1 MAEFFSNY
9 SGAQPQRTSL
19 ADMMNMASGVQQY
32 QQAQQMNPL
41 ALRRAEMEIQQAQQ
55 MNPLAVKKAAA
66 EAMVAEQTAPS
77 RVAEQKAQTET
88 AQTGA
93 NTAKLENAKKHLEN
107 VKRESIKL
115 LSEKNLTRENIVNHY
130 KSTLENMGG
139 DEKALNQ
146 AISRIPQTNDSN
158 ALKTWVARDFTG
170 ALSAESQLERLFPTA
185 QMLNT
190 GTEQRPVSMGSA
202 LSFAAPGTQVGQGI
216 ENQLP
221 PGTQVVNPATGASQ
235 LLGPASQRQPGQ
247 PLQTSVGPAQTQ
259 MFQAGGQTASS
270 DWVDT
275 TAKAANAANRIGTLQ
290 NIRNLSET
298 AFTGVGGGRKELLA
312 GIANAVGV
320 PAYEMEKTATD
331 ELAKNSALLAL
342 AGGNTDAARALAEIA
357 NPNKKMNEGAIKGVV
372 NQLIGVE
379 KMNQAKA
386 GYMAQFAKNPDV
398 YNEKLQL
405 FNKIA
410 DPRLFQEMSP
420 ADVAQLKRSM
430 SDSEKKDL
438 SQKIMQ
444 AKMLG
449 IIK

>member
-19 ADMMNMASGVQQY
+19 ADMMNMASGVQNY

-41 ALRRAEMEIQQAQQ
+41 ALR
-55 MNPLAVKKAAA
+55 KAAA
-66 EAMVAEQTAPS
+66 ETLVSEQTAPT
-77 RVAEQKAQTET
+77 RIAEQKAQTET
-88 AQTGA
+88 AQAGA
-93 NTAKLENAKKHLEN
+93 NSAKLKNILDHVN
-107 VKRESIKL
+107 NIKRESVKL
-115 LSEKNLTRENIVNHY
+115 LSEKNLTREDVVKHY
-130 KSTLENMGG
+130 KDTLESVGG
-139 DEKALNQ
+139 DEKALDQ
-146 AISRIPQTNDSN
+146 AIRKIPQTNDTKE
-158 ALKTWVARDFTG
+158 LQKWIARDFTG
-170 ALSAESQLERLFPTA
+170 ALTAESQIEKLFPTA
-185 QMLNT
+185 QMVDT
-190 GTEQRPVSMGSA
+190 GTEKLPTYMGSA
-202 LSFAAPGTQVGQGI
+202 LSFNVPGTKAGPGI
-216 ENQLP
+216 ESQLP
-221 PGTQVVNPATGASQ
+221 PGTQVVSPQTGANQ
-235 LLGPASQRQPGQ
+235 LLGPASQRQPAQ
-247 PLQTSVGPAQTQ
+247 SLQTSVGPAQKA
-259 MFQAGGQTASS
+259 MFEAGGQTASS

-312 GIANAVGV
+312 GVANAVGI

>member
-1 MAEFFSNY
+1 MAEFFTNY
-9 SGAQPQRTSL
+9 SAAQPQRTSL
-19 ADMMNMASGVQQY
+19 SDMMNMASGVQNY

-41 ALRRAEMEIQQAQQ
+41 ALR
-55 MNPLAVKKAAA
+55 KAAA
-66 EAMVAEQTAPS
+66 ETMVSEQTAPT
-77 RVAEQKAQTET
+77 RIAEQKAQTET

-93 NTAKLENAKKHLEN
+93 NTAKLENARKHLEN

-115 LSEKNLTRENIVNHY
+115 LSEENLTREDIVKHY

-139 DEKALNQ
+139 DEKTLNQ
-146 AISRIPQTNDSN
+146 AISRIPQTNDTN

-170 ALSAESQLERLFPTA
+170 ALSAENQLERLFPTA
-185 QMLNT
+185 QMVDT
-190 GTEQRPVSMGSA
+190 GTEKRPVSMGSA
-202 LSFAAPGTQVGQGI
+202 LSFTAPGTQVGQGI

-235 LLGPASQRQPGQ
+235 LLGPQSQRQPGQ
-247 PLQTSVGPAQTQ
+247 PLQTSVGPAQTE
-259 MFQAGGQTASS
+259 MFKAGGETASK
-270 DWVDT
+270 DWIDT
-275 TAKAANAANRIGTLQ
+275 TAKATNASSRIGTLQ

-312 GIANAVGV
+312 GIANAIGI

-331 ELAKNSALLAL
+331 ELSKNSALLAL

-410 DPRLFQEMSP
+410 DPRLFQEMS
-420 ADVAQLKRSM
+420 AAEVAQLKRSM